1 MLKFLKRKSARKG
14 DKEPIVV
21 ADKRDINTPDLPQ
34 VAMQEIKRML
44 FECFSN
50 HPSRIYDSKMAA
62 GEIGIK
68 GNEGRKMV
76 HELMRIMAY
85 EKVLEKVDKGQYRL
99 TRRALST
106 REGKVDMTASGMA
119 YIVLDNA
126 AEGEKDI
133 IVEPRNVHH
142 AMHGDQVRVAVIG
155 RRRDG
160 RVEGEVVEI
169 LKEGRRTFVG
179 RIEIS
184 DRYAFVIIDSRT
196 MPADIFIPFNGIG
209 TAQNGQKVIVRITE
223 WPETSKN
230 PTGEIV
236 DVLGDAGDNN
246 TEMHAIL
253 AEYDLPYHFPEGLE
267 QIADRIPTEI
277 TPAEIKKR
285 RDMRG
290 VTTFTIDPADAKDF
304 DDALSLRKLDN
315 GNWEVGVHIADVTH
329 YVRPGDAIEA
339 EAESRATSVYLVD
352 RTVPM
357 LPEKLS
363 NNLCS
368 LRPNEEKLCFSAIF
382 EMNDQAEMINEWFG
396 RTVIYSDRRYAYEEA
411 QAVIE
416 GGEDELREEILTMD
430 RLAKILRAARFKNGS
445 IGFER
450 AEAKFTLDE
459 TGHPTGVYFKEMKD
473 SNQLIEE
480 FMLLANR
487 KVAEF
492 IGRKR
497 PGHSGE
503 RTFVYRIHDTPK
515 PEKFEDFKSFITRFG
530 YNFKADKGKAVAKE
544 LTRLLATVKGKK
556 EENLISTLAIRS
568 MAKAVYSTTNIGHYG
583 LAFDFYT
590 HFTSPIRRYPD
601 MMVHRLLQHYLD
613 GGKSEDRD
621 FYQTQCDHSSAM
633 EIRASEAERSSIKYK
648 MVEFMADK
656 VGQEFDGS
664 ISGVT
669 DWGIYVELKE
679 NKIEGMVALRDMAD
693 DYYAFDSETY
703 SAVGHTNGR
712 RFTLGDDVRI
722 RIKRADLARKQLDF
736 EMVGT
741 IDFHT
746 HEFTPMDEAME
757 GGMRPTQREGRGGGS
772 SSRSGRGSSG
782 NSRSARSKS
791 SKPKTVKGE
800 DEALAEILTSDNAES
815 ANVTKRSRKPAGS
828 TTVEDGSEG
837 ETTAK
842 PARRRGRPRKKSD
855 TAEQSAAQQQSGGDQ
870 SDSDKP

>member
-1 MLKFLKRKSARKG
+1 MLKFLKRKSAHKG
-14 DKEPIVV
+14 DKEPIIV

-44 FECFSN
+44 FECFNN

-62 GEIGIK
+62 GDIGIK

-99 TRRALST
+99 TRSALAT

-126 AEGEKDI
+126 VEGERDI

-142 AMHGDQVRVAVIG
+142 AMHGDHVRVAVIG

-169 LKEGRRTFVG
+169 IEQGKRTFVG

-196 MPADIFIPFNGIG
+196 MPADIFIPRNNIG
-209 TAQNGQKVIVRITE
+209 NAQNGQKVIVRITE
-223 WPETSKN
+223 WPDTSKN

-236 DVLGDAGDNN
+236 DVLGDVGDNN

-253 AEYDLPYHFPEGLE
+253 AEYDLPYHFPEELE
-267 QIADRIPTEI
+267 HVADGIPADI

-290 VTTFTIDPADAKDF
+290 ITTFTIDPADAKDF
-304 DDALSLRKLDN
+304 DDALSLHRLEN

-329 YVRPGDAIEA
+329 YVRPGDKIET

-363 NNLCS
+363 NDLCS

-382 EMNDQAEMINEWFG
+382 ELNEESEVLGEWFG

-416 GGEDELREEILTMD
+416 GGEDDLKEEILTLD
-430 RLAKILRAARFKNGS
+430 RLAKKLRAARFKNGS

-450 AEAKFTLDE
+450 AEAKFTLDQN
-459 TGHPTGVYFKEMKD
+459 GHPTGVYFKEMKD

-497 PGHSGE
+497 PGHGSE

-515 PEKFEDFKSFITRFG
+515 PEKFEDFKGFITRFG
-530 YNFKADKGKAVAKE
+530 YNFKAEKGKAVAKE
-544 LTRLLATVKGKK
+544 LTKLLATIKGRK

-583 LAFDFYT
+583 LAFDYYT

-621 FYQTQCDHSSAM
+621 FYQAMCDHSSAM
-633 EIRASEAERSSIKYK
+633 EIRASEAERASIKYK

-656 VGQEFDGS
+656 IGQEFDGS

-679 NKIEGMVALRDMAD
+679 NKIEGMAALRDMSD
-693 DYYAFDSETY
+693 DYYAFDSESY
-703 SAVGHTNGR
+703 SAIGHTNGR

-722 RIKRADLARKQLDF
+722 RIKRADLSRKQLDF

-741 IDFHT
+741 IDF
-746 HEFTPMDEAME
+746 ESRELSLIPEVALSE
-757 GGMRPTQREGRGGGS
+757 RPDAAYGS
-772 SSRSGRGSSG
+772 RRNSSGSSG
-782 NSRSARSKS
+782 KGGPRSKS
-791 SKPKTVKGE
+791 RKRGNNDSFTAEPKN
-800 DEALAEILTSDNAES
+800 EA
-815 ANVTKRSRKPAGS
+815 PA
-828 TTVEDGSEG
+828 VEPTEAGDGQVP
-837 ETTAK
+837 TTA
-842 PARRRGRPRKKSD
+842 PRRRGRPRKNN
-855 TAEQSAAQQQSGGDQ
+855 Q
-870 SDSDKP
+870 